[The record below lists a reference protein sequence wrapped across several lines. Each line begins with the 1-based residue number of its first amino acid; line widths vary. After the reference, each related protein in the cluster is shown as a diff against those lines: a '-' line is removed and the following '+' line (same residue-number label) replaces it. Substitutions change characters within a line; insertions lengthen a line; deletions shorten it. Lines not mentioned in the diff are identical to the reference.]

1 MPKVLA
7 ALRGGHGMH
16 VVEAAIEQAQQ
27 RGQALIVLNVGRP
40 GSAVDGDTASQA
52 ELDSV
57 REKAA
62 AASVELDLRRELDSD
77 IVSNIEATIAKEDV
91 SVLVIG
97 LRRRSPVG
105 KLIMG
110 STAQRLLL
118 SITVPI
124 LTVKP

>member
-16 VVEAAIEQAQQ
+16 VVEAAIEQARQ
-27 RGQALIVLNVGRP
+27 RSQELIVLNVGRP
-40 GSAVDGDTASQA
+40 GAAVDADTASQA

-57 REKAA
+57 REKAK
-62 AASVELDLRRELDSD
+62 AASVELDLRPEVSSD
-77 IVSNIEATIAKEDV
+77 VVSSIESTIAAEEI

-118 SITVPI
+118 GITVPI